1 MTSRF
6 NASLHRQPL
15 RLLLISCFGSDV
27 LRQKTLV
34 FRSNAE
40 QSKLTALNDYGKN
53 VHNILQ
59 AAQGPAL
66 RWLFCE
72 ITVISY
78 DKVVTISSW
87 DQVYYLHLTNFQTLI
102 LWNSVGI
109 TTSCFNASLKRQPL
123 RLLNV
128 ELGKCWLDAW
138 EAAFWDRKPSI
149 SETRQNKVC
158 KLTALNDNGKI
169 ALKTLQVAQ
178 GPAVRWSSCEITDR
192 AELLEF
198 VWNI

>member
-1 MTSRF
+1 M
-6 NASLHRQPL
+6 
-15 RLLLISCFGSDV
+15 LISCFGSDV

-53 VHNILQ
+53 VHSILQ

-87 DQVYYLHLTNFQTLI
+87 DQVYYLHLTNFQNLI

-123 RLLNV
+123 RLLDV

-138 EAAFWDRKPSI
+138 VAAFWDRKPSF
-149 SETRQNKVC
+149 SETRQNKAC

-169 ALKTLQVAQ
+169 AHKTLQVAQ

-192 AELLEF
+192 AEL
-198 VWNI
+198 